1 MGDKGFVYKL
11 VQLKNLLS
19 NNSRDIAISMK
30 ENSRKNHLKKETL
43 LSAQGFTAVLSEI
56 VNKKY
61 IRKLHILQGKIY
73 TRLVPLFTNNC
84 DDICSRTKVTPPYQ

>member
-1 MGDKGFVYKL
+1 MGDKGFDYKL

-43 LSAQGFTAVLSEI
+43 LSAQGFTAVFIRNSES
-56 VNKKY
+56 
-61 IRKLHILQGKIY
+61 KIY
-73 TRLVPLFTNNC
+73 KEIAYFARQNIHSAGTTFC
-84 DDICSRTKVTPPYQ
+84 